1 MKRIK
6 RFTLPEKKD
15 IFNKTLGHCHF
26 CGDALIFERRGRNP
40 YPPLSGQWEIDH
52 VVQVSRGG
60 KESIE
65 NNLPICTQ
73 CNMLRWFRSGNNL
86 REILRLGL
94 VAKDE
99 VIKDSATGKKLVELN
114 SAREI
119 KKQSRRSKPKTNP
132 I

>member
-1 MKRIK
+1 
-6 RFTLPEKKD
+6 
-15 IFNKTLGHCHF
+15 
-26 CGDALIFERRGRNP
+26 
-40 YPPLSGQWEIDH
+40 
-52 VVQVSRGG
+52 
-60 KESIE
+60 
-65 NNLPICTQ
+65 
-73 CNMLRWFRSGNNL
+73 MLRWFRSGNNL